1 MDRQQHTI
9 TPDLLVVGG
18 GMVGAA
24 LALGAAQQGL
34 SVTVLEQHEPEL
46 WSAELPPQVRV
57 SAISVASVALLQRL
71 GVWPQIQA
79 MRTCPYRHLETWEWE
94 GAQTRFSAQEL
105 NLPELGHIVE
115 NCVVQLALW
124 QALQA
129 HPKVTLLCESE
140 GFTLTREDNRWRLT
154 LADGRQWLPC
164 LLAGADGAQSRVR
177 AQAGIGLSG
186 WQYRQSCLLVTVKT
200 AAPQQDTTWQR
211 FYPSGPRAFL
221 PLYGQHGS
229 LVWYDKPARIKQLSA
244 LPNAQLH
251 KAISQ
256 AFPARLGEFEVLDKG
271 AFALVRRHAQQYVLP
286 GLALLGDAAHTINPL
301 AGQGVNLGFKDV
313 QALLEVLDSAVSHQ
327 EEISSLAVL
336 HRYECRRRPDNLL
349 MQSGMD
355 LFYGLFSNDLPPL
368 RMLRNVGLMVA
379 DKSGVLK
386 RQALRYALGL

>member
-1 MDRQQHTI
+1 MDRQQHTL

-34 SVTVLEQHEPEL
+34 SVTVLEQHEPEP

-94 GAQTRFSAQEL
+94 GAQTRFSAQEI

-129 HPKVTLLCESE
+129 HPKVTLLCEPE

-154 LADGRQWLPC
+154 LADGRQWLPR

-186 WQYRQSCLLVTVKT
+186 WQYRQSCLLVTVKS

-286 GLALLGDAAHTINPL
+286 GLVLLGDAAHTINPL

-327 EEISSLAVL
+327 EEIGSLAVL
-336 HRYECRRRPDNLL
+336 RRYECRRRPDNLL

>member
-1 MDRQQHTI
+1 M
-9 TPDLLVVGG
+9 
-18 GMVGAA
+18 
-24 LALGAAQQGL
+24 
-34 SVTVLEQHEPEL
+34 
-46 WSAELPPQVRV
+46 
-57 SAISVASVALLQRL
+57 
-71 GVWPQIQA
+71 
-79 MRTCPYRHLETWEWE
+79 
-94 GAQTRFSAQEL
+94 
-105 NLPELGHIVE
+105 
-115 NCVVQLALW
+115 VQLALW

-129 HPKVTLLCESE
+129 QPKGTLLCESE

-154 LADGRQWLPC
+154 LADGRQWLPR

-336 HRYECRRRPDNLL
+336 RRYECRRRPDNLL